1 MSTSSIE
8 PLGDSALL
16 IRLGD
21 SIDARTNSLAL
32 ALADALRA
40 AKLPGVRD
48 VAPAYASVG
57 VHFEPEAAAGP
68 GVGGSPNE
76 FLVQRIHEVVGAL
89 LRDRLPHSNDA
100 VGDGEGEARPADD
113 LVQIP
118 VCYGGDFGPDLDA
131 LAAYTKLEALDVVAR
146 HARTEYRVAMLGFMP
161 GFPYLLGLDEAL
173 HAPRRGSPRTRVPA
187 GSVAIGGAQTGI
199 YPREL
204 PGGWQ
209 LIGRT
214 PLTLFDAARAQP
226 ALLRPG
232 QRVRFRAIEAGE
244 FAALTQ

>member
-1 MSTSSIE
+1 MSTALIE

-21 SIDARTNSLAL
+21 NIDARTNSLAL
-32 ALADALRA
+32 ALAEALRE

-57 VHFEPEAAAGP
+57 VRFEPEAAAGS
-68 GVGGSPNE
+68 GIGSSSNE
-76 FLVQRIHEVVGAL
+76 FLAQRIHELVGAL
-89 LRDRLPHSNDA
+89 LRNTLPRSSDA
-100 VGDGEGEARPADD
+100 VGEDQGGDRPTGD
-113 LVQIP
+113 LIEIP

-131 LAAYTKLEALDVVAR
+131 LAVHTKLDTQEVVAR
-146 HARTEYRVAMLGFMP
+146 HVRVEYRVAMLGFMP

-173 HAPRRGSPRTRVPA
+173 HAPRRASPRTRVPA

-244 FAALTQ
+244 FAVLAQ